1 MNMIKKRRLGDI
13 EEINQKRMK
22 SSTLSLLDISAKIV
36 ASNYPY
42 QNIEERLKIVPGP
55 VQQRILFYSF
65 PQNESSIALYSSNF
79 IHVNVNETHKQ
90 PYQVAVKLVESNSVS
105 NVMQI
110 GKFLYI
116 I

>member
-1 MNMIKKRRLGDI
+1 MNMNKKRRLGNI

-22 SSTLSLLDISAKIV
+22 SSILSLLDISAKIV

-42 QNIEERLKIVPGP
+42 QIIEEKLKIVPGP
-55 VQQRILFYSF
+55 VQERILFYSF

-105 NVMQI
+105 DVIQI
-110 GKFLYI
+110 GKFSYTF
-116 I
+116 